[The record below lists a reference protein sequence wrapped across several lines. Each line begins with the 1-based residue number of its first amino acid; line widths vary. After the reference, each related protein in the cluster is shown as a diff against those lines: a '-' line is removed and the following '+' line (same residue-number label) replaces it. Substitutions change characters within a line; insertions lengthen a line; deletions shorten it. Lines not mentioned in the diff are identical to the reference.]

1 MPSDK
6 SHQVREILDSGGST
20 KYLAHLN
27 QCVARTNEPLPAEH
41 GLVDLYIYICI
52 NVYMYICIHVYM
64 YMANWW
70 QKTNHSSWQENFT
83 TEKRHSEWQPVKV
96 YTLHQLLTGAVS
108 RQSSQAV
115 KPLEFLRYL
124 KATYGEVMGYN
135 ICDITWNKHTWVLP
149 QKDADMV

>member
-1 MPSDK
+1 
-6 SHQVREILDSGGST
+6 
-20 KYLAHLN
+20 
-27 QCVARTNEPLPAEH
+27 
-41 GLVDLYIYICI
+41 
-52 NVYMYICIHVYM
+52 MYTCIHVYGQL
-64 YMANWW
+64 MAK
-70 QKTNHSSWQENFT
+70 KTNHSSWQENFT

-135 ICDITWNKHTWVLP
+135 ICDIT
-149 QKDADMV
+149 